1 MDQIMRVQKL
11 HNEVGAL
18 CSDINCQT
26 VRDGSEIN
34 RIYQAL
40 CHHGLLVF
48 PAQELGGADLTNFM
62 SKFNTL
68 RPRTVIEKTLEGF
81 PHVVILSNIKEN
93 SEAIGH
99 QPAKDIEWHF
109 DGSGVETKYLA
120 TCLYGV
126 EIPKQGGDTL
136 FANGYLSLNAL
147 PPALSKQVKSLS
159 ITYSRL
165 YLYERLGYAKN
176 LSTEELAQFS
186 DVTKPLVVTHPVTQ
200 REALVFSI
208 EECKCIDGMNESQ
221 SYEFLSQLLEFI
233 TAENQIYRHQWS
245 VGDLLV
251 WDNRC
256 MMHTPT
262 EYNYATQRRRLHRVI
277 GLEPG

>member
-62 SKFNTL
+62 SKFTTL
-68 RPRTVIEKTLEGF
+68 RPRHGVEITLEGF
-81 PHVVILSNIKEN
+81 PHVVILSNIEEN
-93 SEAIGH
+93 GEAIGH
-99 QPAKDIEWHF
+99 QPDQGIEWHS
-109 DGSGVETKYLA
+109 DGTGWQQDTLA

-165 YLYERLGYAKN
+165 YLYERLGYAKK

-233 TAENQIYRHQWS
+233 TAENQIYRH
-245 VGDLLV
+245 
-251 WDNRC
+251 
-256 MMHTPT
+256 
-262 EYNYATQRRRLHRVI
+262 
-277 GLEPG
+277 

>member
-1 MDQIMRVQKL
+1 
-11 HNEVGAL
+11 
-18 CSDINCQT
+18 
-26 VRDGSEIN
+26 
-34 RIYQAL
+34 
-40 CHHGLLVF
+40 
-48 PAQELGGADLTNFM
+48 
-62 SKFNTL
+62 
-68 RPRTVIEKTLEGF
+68 
-81 PHVVILSNIKEN
+81 
-93 SEAIGH
+93 
-99 QPAKDIEWHF
+99 
-109 DGSGVETKYLA
+109 VETKHLA

-136 FANGYLSLNAL
+136 FSNGYLSLNAL

-165 YLYERLGYAKN
+165 YLYERLGYAKK

-233 TAENQIYRHQWS
+233 TAENQIYRH
-245 VGDLLV
+245 
-251 WDNRC
+251 
-256 MMHTPT
+256 
-262 EYNYATQRRRLHRVI
+262 
-277 GLEPG
+277 

>member
-1 MDQIMRVQKL
+1 VQIQKL
-11 HNEVGAL
+11 NNDVGGL
-18 CSDINCQT
+18 CSGINLQT
-26 VRDGSEIN
+26 VRDDSEIN
-34 RIYQAL
+34 LIYQAL
-40 CHHGLLVF
+40 CQHGLLVF
-48 PAQELGGADLTNFM
+48 PEQELGGADLTNFM

-68 RPRTVIEKTLEGF
+68 RPRHGVEITLDGF
-81 PHVVILSNIKEN
+81 PHVVIVSNIETN
-93 SEAIGH
+93 GEAIGH
-99 QPAKDIEWHF
+99 QPDQGIEWHS
-109 DGSGVETKYLA
+109 DGTGWQQDTLA

-147 PPALSKQVKSLS
+147 PPALSKQIKSLD

-165 YLYERLGYAKN
+165 YLYERLGRAN
-176 LSTEELAQFS
+176 GLSAEERTQFS
-186 DVTKPLVVTHPVTQ
+186 DVTRPLVVTHPITQ
-200 REALVFSI
+200 QEALVFSI

-221 SYEFLSQLLEFI
+221 SYEFLSQLLESI
-233 TAENQIYRHQWS
+233 TNENQIYRHQWS

-277 GLEPG
+277 GLQPD

>member
-1 MDQIMRVQKL
+1 MQIQKL
-11 HNEVGAL
+11 NNDVGGL
-18 CSDINCQT
+18 CSGINCQT
-26 VRDGSEIN
+26 VRDDSEIN
-34 RIYQAL
+34 QIYQAL
-40 CHHGLLVF
+40 CQHGLLVF
-48 PAQELGGADLTNFM
+48 PEQELGGADLTNFM

-68 RPRTVIEKTLEGF
+68 RPRHGVEKTLEGF

-93 SEAIGH
+93 GEAIGH
-99 QPAKDIEWHF
+99 QPAKSIEWHS
-109 DGSGVETKYLA
+109 DGTGVGTRHLA

-147 PPALSKQVKSLS
+147 PPALSKQVKSLN

-165 YLYERLGYAKN
+165 YLYERLGYANKW
-176 LSTEELAQFS
+176 STEELAQFS
-186 DVTKPLVVTHPVTQ
+186 NVTKPLVARHPVTQ

-208 EECKCIDGMNESQ
+208 EECKSIDGMNESQ

-233 TAENQIYRHQWS
+233 TDDNQIYRHQWS

-277 GLEPG
+277 GLEPT

>member
-1 MDQIMRVQKL
+1 
-11 HNEVGAL
+11 
-18 CSDINCQT
+18 
-26 VRDGSEIN
+26 
-34 RIYQAL
+34 
-40 CHHGLLVF
+40 VF

-68 RPRTVIEKTLEGF
+68 RPRHEIEKTLEGF
-81 PHVVILSNIKEN
+81 PHVVILSNIKEHG
-93 SEAIGH
+93 EAIGH
-99 QPAKDIEWHF
+99 QPAKHIEWHS
-109 DGSGVETKYLA
+109 DGTGVGTKHLA

-136 FANGYLSLNAL
+136 FANGYISLKAL
-147 PPALSKQVKSLS
+147 PPALSIQVKRLS

-165 YLYERLGYAKN
+165 YLYERLGYAK
-176 LSTEELAQFS
+176 ELATKELARFP
-186 DVTKPLVVTHPVTQ
+186 DVTIPLVTRHPVTQ

-221 SYEFLSQLLEFI
+221 SYEFLSQLLELI
-233 TAENQIYRHQWS
+233 TGENQIYRHQWR
-245 VGDLLV
+245 VGDLLL

-277 GLEPG
+277 GLQPD

>member
-1 MDQIMRVQKL
+1 VQIQKL
-11 HNEVGAL
+11 NNDVGGL
-18 CSDINCQT
+18 CSGINLQT
-26 VRDGSEIN
+26 VRDDSEIN
-34 RIYQAL
+34 LIYQAL
-40 CHHGLLVF
+40 CQHGLLVF
-48 PAQELGGADLTNFM
+48 PEQELGGADLTNFM

-68 RPRTVIEKTLEGF
+68 RPRHGVEITLDGF
-81 PHVVILSNIKEN
+81 PHVVIVSNIETN
-93 SEAIGH
+93 GEAIGH
-99 QPAKDIEWHF
+99 QPDQGIEWHS
-109 DGSGVETKYLA
+109 DGTGWQQDTLA

-136 FANGYLSLNAL
+136 FANGYLALNAL
-147 PPALSKQVKSLS
+147 PPALSKQIKSLD

-165 YLYERLGYAKN
+165 YLYERLGRAN
-176 LSTEELAQFS
+176 GLSAEERTQFS
-186 DVTKPLVVTHPVTQ
+186 DVTRPLVVTHPITQ
-200 REALVFSI
+200 QEALVFSI

-221 SYEFLSQLLEFI
+221 SYEFLSQLLESI
-233 TAENQIYRHQWS
+233 TNENQIYRHQWS

-277 GLEPG
+277 GLQPD

>member
-1 MDQIMRVQKL
+1 MRIQKL
-11 HNEVGAL
+11 NNDVGAL
-18 CSDINCQT
+18 CSGINCQT

-34 RIYQAL
+34 QIYQAL

-48 PAQELGGADLTNFM
+48 SAQELGGGDLTNFM
-62 SKFNTL
+62 SKFTTL
-68 RPRTVIEKTLEGF
+68 RPRHGVEITLDGF
-81 PHVVILSNIKEN
+81 PHVVIVSNIEEN
-93 SEAIGH
+93 GEAIGH
-99 QPAKDIEWHF
+99 QPDQGIEWHS
-109 DGSGVETKYLA
+109 DGTGWQQDTLA

-147 PPALSKQVKSLS
+147 PPALAKQVKSLS

-165 YLYERLGYAKN
+165 YLYERLGRAN
-176 LSTEELAQFS
+176 GLSAGERARFS

-200 REALVFSI
+200 QEALVFSI

-221 SYEFLSQLLEFI
+221 SYEFLSQLLELI

-256 MMHTPT
+256 MMHSPT

-277 GLEPG
+277 GLEPS

>member
-1 MDQIMRVQKL
+1 MQIQKL
-11 HNEVGAL
+11 NNDVGGL
-18 CSDINCQT
+18 CSGINLQT
-26 VRDGSEIN
+26 VRDDSEIN
-34 RIYQAL
+34 LIYQAL
-40 CHHGLLVF
+40 CQHGLLVF
-48 PAQELGGADLTNFM
+48 PEQELGGADLTNFM

-68 RPRTVIEKTLEGF
+68 RPRHGVEITLDGF
-81 PHVVILSNIKEN
+81 PHVVIVSNIETN
-93 SEAIGH
+93 GEAIGH
-99 QPAKDIEWHF
+99 QPDQGIEWHS
-109 DGSGVETKYLA
+109 DGTGWQQDTLA

-147 PPALSKQVKSLS
+147 PPALSKQIKSLD

-165 YLYERLGYAKN
+165 YLYERLGRAN
-176 LSTEELAQFS
+176 GLSAEERTQFS
-186 DVTKPLVVTHPVTQ
+186 DVTRPLVVTHPITQ
-200 REALVFSI
+200 QEALVFSI

-221 SYEFLSQLLEFI
+221 SYEFLSQLLESI
-233 TAENQIYRHQWS
+233 TNENQIYRHQWS

-277 GLEPG
+277 GLQPD

>member
-1 MDQIMRVQKL
+1 MQIQKL
-11 HNEVGAL
+11 NNDVGGL
-18 CSDINCQT
+18 CSGINLQT
-26 VRDGSEIN
+26 VRDDSEIN
-34 RIYQAL
+34 LIYQAL
-40 CHHGLLVF
+40 CQHGLLVF
-48 PAQELGGADLTNFM
+48 PEQELGGADLTNFM

-68 RPRTVIEKTLEGF
+68 RPRHGVEITLDGF
-81 PHVVILSNIKEN
+81 PHVVIVSNIETN
-93 SEAIGH
+93 GEAIGH
-99 QPAKDIEWHF
+99 QPDQGIEWHS
-109 DGSGVETKYLA
+109 DGTGWQQDTLA

-147 PPALSKQVKSLS
+147 PPALSKQVKSLD

-165 YLYERLGYAKN
+165 YLYERLGRAN
-176 LSTEELAQFS
+176 GLSAEERTQFS
-186 DVTKPLVVTHPVTQ
+186 DVTRPLVVTHPITQ
-200 REALVFSI
+200 QEALVFSI

-221 SYEFLSQLLEFI
+221 SYEFLSQLLESI
-233 TAENQIYRHQWS
+233 TNENQIYRHQWS

-277 GLEPG
+277 GLQPD

>member
-1 MDQIMRVQKL
+1 
-11 HNEVGAL
+11 
-18 CSDINCQT
+18 

-34 RIYQAL
+34 QIYQAL

-109 DGSGVETKYLA
+109 DGSGVETKHLA

-165 YLYERLGYAKN
+165 YLYERLGYAKK

>member
-1 MDQIMRVQKL
+1 MQIQKL
-11 HNEVGAL
+11 NNDVGAL
-18 CSDINCQT
+18 CSGINCQT
-26 VRDGSEIN
+26 VRDDSEIN
-34 RIYQAL
+34 QIYQAL

-48 PAQELGGADLTNFM
+48 PEQELDGADLTNFM

-68 RPRTVIEKTLEGF
+68 RPRHGVEITLDGF
-81 PHVVILSNIKEN
+81 PHVVIVSNIEEN
-93 SEAIGH
+93 GEAIGH
-99 QPAKDIEWHF
+99 QPDQGIEWHS
-109 DGSGVETKYLA
+109 DGTGWQQDTLA

-136 FANGYLSLNAL
+136 FANGCLSLNAL
-147 PPALSKQVKSLS
+147 PPALAKQVKSLS

-165 YLYERLGYAKN
+165 YLYERLGRAN
-176 LSTEELAQFS
+176 GLSAGERARFS

-221 SYEFLSQLLEFI
+221 SYEFLSQLLELI
-233 TAENQIYRHQWS
+233 AAENQIYRHQWS

-256 MMHTPT
+256 SMHSPT

-277 GLEPG
+277 GLEPS

>member
-1 MDQIMRVQKL
+1 MRAQKL

-26 VRDGSEIN
+26 VRDVSEIN
-34 RIYQAL
+34 QINQAL

-62 SKFNTL
+62 SKFATL
-68 RPRTVIEKTLEGF
+68 RPRHGVEITLEGF
-81 PHVVILSNIKEN
+81 PHVVIVSNIEEN
-93 SEAIGH
+93 CEAIGH
-99 QPAKDIEWHF
+99 QPDQGIEWHS
-109 DGSGVETKYLA
+109 DGTGWQQDTLA

-126 EIPKQGGDTL
+126 EIPKLGGDTL

-147 PPALSKQVKSLS
+147 PPTLSKQVKSLS

-165 YLYERLGYAKN
+165 YLYERLGYAKK

>member
-1 MDQIMRVQKL
+1 M
-11 HNEVGAL
+11 
-18 CSDINCQT
+18 
-26 VRDGSEIN
+26 
-34 RIYQAL
+34 

-62 SKFNTL
+62 SKFTTL
-68 RPRTVIEKTLEGF
+68 RPRHGVEITLEGF
-81 PHVVILSNIKEN
+81 PHVVIVSNIEEN
-93 SEAIGH
+93 GEAIGH
-99 QPAKDIEWHF
+99 QPDQGIEWHS
-109 DGSGVETKYLA
+109 DGTGWQQDTLA

-165 YLYERLGYAKN
+165 YLYERLGYAKK

>member
-1 MDQIMRVQKL
+1 M
-11 HNEVGAL
+11 
-18 CSDINCQT
+18 
-26 VRDGSEIN
+26 
-34 RIYQAL
+34 
-40 CHHGLLVF
+40 
-48 PAQELGGADLTNFM
+48 
-62 SKFNTL
+62 
-68 RPRTVIEKTLEGF
+68 
-81 PHVVILSNIKEN
+81 
-93 SEAIGH
+93 
-99 QPAKDIEWHF
+99 
-109 DGSGVETKYLA
+109 ETKHLA

-136 FANGYLSLNAL
+136 FANGYLSLNVL

-165 YLYERLGYAKN
+165 YLYERLGYAKK

-262 EYNYATQRRRLHRVI
+262 EYNYATQRR
-277 GLEPG
+277 